1 MSAAV
6 FPLHRYKSSRAV
18 RQTSDK
24 SVPAHRVFFF
34 FTTLKCHKS
43 FCTSSLLAT
52 GLSSSTPPLSF
63 SEEFR
68 RLESESLR
76 ECALAERR
84 FEMISFQVSSSK
96 RRDVE
101 EKPTAV
107 DVGAPARSRF
117 TLWKGKCQV
126 LFARAPGCSGH
137 EEHSGRRWRQV
148 ETKVKFPGRVECYH
162 SHCHSSL
169 SDAYGSA

>member
-6 FPLHRYKSSRAV
+6 FPLHRYKSSRLSGKH
-18 RQTSDK
+18 RTS
-24 SVPAHRVFFF
+24 PFPPNEFFF
-34 FTTLKCHKS
+34 S
-43 FCTSSLLAT
+43 FHDFEMPQIILYIPLSLLAT

-68 RLESESLR
+68 RLESESFESAR
-76 ECALAERR
+76 SERR

-107 DVGAPARSRF
+107 DVGPLRSRF

-126 LFARAPGCSGH
+126 LFARAVGAAGTRSTRGDD
-137 EEHSGRRWRQV
+137 G
-148 ETKVKFPGRVECYH
+148 VK
-162 SHCHSSL
+162 
-169 SDAYGSA
+169 